1 MSNTTSSPTSVL
13 ATNTSS
19 RTSSS
24 ASTAGTKRKR
34 NVVGKYYAVKAG
46 YQPGVYYSWTDCLT
60 QVTGYKGAVFQAFSS
75 FDDAKAFLTGA
86 TVGAGRGGNNS
97 SSDPPRYYG
106 VQRGRVP
113 GVYTDWSK
121 AQEQIKGFTK
131 PRYKKFATR
140 EEAEAFVNEEQ
151 ANGATFAKAAKL
163 SGAPGLTDA
172 VLTDAHGVALEPGTG
187 PLPPGT
193 TDGFDPN
200 VLLDPTT
207 GKVIYKSADQKAA
220 TKLKSNGPPG
230 MLRIYTDGSSLKN
243 GRALASAG
251 VGVYFGPGDSRNVSE
266 PLQGSR
272 QTNQRAELT
281 AILRALEIAPRH
293 RDVTIFTDSQYS
305 IKSGRVHFV
314 QN

>member
-1 MSNTTSSPTSVL
+1 MNHTTSSPTSVL
-13 ATNTSS
+13 ATTASS
-19 RTSSS
+19 QTKPS
-24 ASTAGTKRKR
+24 AATTGTKRKR
-34 NVVGKYYAVKAG
+34 NAVGKYYAVKAG

-86 TVGAGRGGNNS
+86 TVGAGRGGTPS

-140 EEAEAFVNEEQ
+140 EEAQAFVNEEQ
-151 ANGATFAKAAKL
+151 ANGATFAKAPKL
-163 SGAPGLTDA
+163 TSVPGLVDDAPTDEQ
-172 VLTDAHGVALEPGTG
+172 GVAFEPGTG
-187 PLPPGT
+187 PLPPGA

-207 GKVIYKSADQKAA
+207 GKVVYKSQEQKAA
-220 TKLKSNGPPG
+220 IKLQSSGPPG

-251 VGVYFGPGDSRNVSE
+251 VGVYFGPGDSRLVDPSAN
-266 PLQGSR
+266 R
-272 QTNQRAELT
+272 
-281 AILRALEIAPRH
+281 RALYELS
-293 RDVTIFTDSQYS
+293 TDDIVSLTLLHLAGMFPNLYREAVKQTS
-305 IKSGRVHFV
+305 ER
-314 QN
+314 N

>member
-1 MSNTTSSPTSVL
+1 MNNTTSSPTSVL

-19 RTSSS
+19 RTNSS

-140 EEAEAFVNEEQ
+140 EEAEAFVNEDQ
-151 ANGATFAKAAKL
+151 GNSTTFAKAAKL

-172 VLTDAHGVALEPGTG
+172 VPTDAHGVAYEPGTG

-251 VGVYFGPGDSRNVSE
+251 VGVYFGPGDSRLVTHQQIICVLSS
-266 PLQGSR
+266 SR
-272 QTNQRAELT
+272 PQHAK
-281 AILRALEIAPRH
+281 IAMFH
-293 RDVTIFTDSQYS
+293 
-305 IKSGRVHFV
+305 
-314 QN
+314 